1 MPYMLNGQSVSLSEE
16 PVERDGTYYVPLHE
30 VTTAL
35 GGQVTW
41 DNNIKMAAA
50 TIGQWTANVQMMN
63 AAVDV
68 NGKGVNISA
77 PPVVEDGKMYVPW
90 DFFRDCYG
98 YKASMDGDTLTIGL

>member
-1 MPYMLNGQSVSLSEE
+1 M
-16 PVERDGTYYVPLHE
+16 ERDGTYYVPLHE

-41 DNNIKMAAA
+41 DNNTKMAAA
-50 TIGQWTANVQMMN
+50 VIGQWTANVQMMN
-63 AAVDV
+63 PAVDV
-68 NGKGVNISA
+68 NGTVVNISA

-98 YKASMDGDTLTIGL
+98 YKAAMDGDTLTIGL